1 MIMKINFKTIIFP
14 LALCAFAFLGCKKE
28 SNNSYE
34 VYGAVDSLKAS
45 FTVTPVSGSN
55 TKFVVTNTTAGN
67 YVGTYWNLDQGGG
80 FAGGKSMD
88 TIFYPLAG
96 TYNINMQAL
105 DKRGRLYTASPISV
119 TTTVN
124 DPRYLIKGGM
134 MKPGDN
140 QYWTKFEIQAGANF
154 TWTFA
159 NGSYTATTP
168 VYPPTIKYAGG
179 IYQAVQVQA
188 NKTYHFSM
196 NVSYG
201 TSSNSWVQ
209 IYFGTTV
216 PTNGA
221 DYTDNQKINCYSYA
235 ASEAAFSGTKTV
247 DVSFATAGTI
257 YVVLKVGCNAGGH
270 ISSQGVA
277 FSNVSLY
284 SDY

>member
-1 MIMKINFKTIIFP
+1 MIMKINSKTTIFP
-14 LALCAFAFLGCKKE
+14 LFVVILFSCKKE
-28 SNNSYE
+28 ANNSYE
-34 VYGAVDSLKAS
+34 VYENVDSFTAS
-45 FTVTPVSGSN
+45 FTVAPVQGSS
-55 TKFVVTNTTAGN
+55 TKFVVTNTTKGN
-67 YVGTYWNLDQGGG
+67 YVGTYWDLDQGGG
-80 FAGGKSMD
+80 FAGGKAVD

-96 TYNINMQAL
+96 TYNIRMRAL
-105 DKRGRLYTASPISV
+105 DKRGGLYTTNPITV

-140 QYWTKFEIQAGANF
+140 QYWTKLDIVNGFGMS
-154 TWTFA
+154 WTFA
-159 NGSYTATTP
+159 NGTYTATTP
-168 VYPPTIKYAGG
+168 VYPPTAKYAGA

-216 PTNGA
+216 PANGS
-221 DYTDNQKINCYSYA
+221 DYTDNQKINCYTYA

-270 ISSQGVA
+270 ISSQGTA